1 MRERLRELRKH
12 FEMTQADFAA
22 KLGMAQNSYSAIE
35 VGKNNLTDKNITI
48 VCLAFGVNESW
59 LRDGQGEMMNQDAQS
74 METESRLFGFF
85 RQLSPRAQE
94 MVIQYVDMLL
104 ANEKELRSKETSE
117 EKRAGSA

>member
-12 FEMTQADFAA
+12 LAMTQADFAA

-74 METESRLFGFF
+74 METENRLFDFF

-94 MVIQYVDMLL
+94 MVIRYVDMLL
-104 ANEKELRSKETSE
+104 ANEKELRGKETPE